1 MHCFWQL
8 WLHHYSSLF
17 SSCDP
22 LARLGEWFHQPD
34 LQIDLRAS
42 DPPDAVTPH
51 AATLPGETFRRV
63 LAICVLSELHH
74 GSGLFY
80 QVSPL
85 SSLVAQRRAQVGV
98 DITSITSG
106 LMGTPNGVLFSMD
119 SSTIVV
125 FIPPRLLRKSLTD
138 LIDHTGAEL

>member
-1 MHCFWQL
+1 M
-8 WLHHYSSLF
+8 
-17 SSCDP
+17 
-22 LARLGEWFHQPD
+22 
-34 LQIDLRAS
+34 
-42 DPPDAVTPH
+42 
-51 AATLPGETFRRV
+51 
-63 LAICVLSELHH
+63 
-74 GSGLFY
+74 
-80 QVSPL
+80 SPL

-119 SSTIVV
+119 SSIIVV